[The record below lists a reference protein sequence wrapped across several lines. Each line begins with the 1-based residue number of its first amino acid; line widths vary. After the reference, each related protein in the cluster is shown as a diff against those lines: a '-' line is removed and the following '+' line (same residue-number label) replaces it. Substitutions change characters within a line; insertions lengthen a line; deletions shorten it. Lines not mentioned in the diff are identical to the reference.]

1 MINHE
6 ETKGAK
12 IFPGPSISD
21 RIGYALR
28 FFLRRRFKFRR
39 RRAALVPQTSCPP
52 HFNFAQTRRD
62 AVS

>member
-12 IFPGPSISD
+12 IFPTPQHI
-21 RIGYALR
+21 RPHRLR
-28 FFLRRRFKFRR
+28 STNFLRRRFKFRR
-39 RRAALVPQTSCPP
+39 LRAALVPQTSRPP